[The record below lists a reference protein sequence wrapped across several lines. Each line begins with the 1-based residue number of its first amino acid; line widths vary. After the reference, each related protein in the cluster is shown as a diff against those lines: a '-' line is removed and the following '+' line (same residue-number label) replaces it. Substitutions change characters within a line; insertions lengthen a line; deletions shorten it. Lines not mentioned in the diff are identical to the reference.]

1 MKKQN
6 IDWENLKFE
15 VLPTRSMWQAEG
27 QAGNAWAKGGLI
39 PYGKVKLSPASCV
52 MNYGQGV
59 FEGLKAYH
67 TAKD

>member
-39 PYGKVKLSPASCV
+39 P
-52 MNYGQGV
+52 M
-59 FEGLKAYH
+59 ER
-67 TAKD
+67 